1 MDKLQHVQLPNNMTP
16 LLRPQD
22 LLVYVSIKR
31 HMNKDTK
38 EAFPSLQLI
47 AEHCGA
53 SIPTIRKCIKNL
65 EEGEYIEVI
74 KKGRKQYYRFLK
86 YTNFEPFSY
95 EFLDNKN
102 ISFTEKAYQ
111 LASQQYQ
118 FKENNYGKISMT
130 NKELSEKINMSESTI
145 SRCNKSLE
153 EKGYLHIAK
162 ARKQGSGIV
171 IDEKFFHLD
180 ELGQAIVFTLQN
192 HEERINQNT
201 EDIQLV
207 KKENEMLREENKSM
221 KKDQAIMRRELK
233 DMREELNK
241 LKNPN
246 KIIM

>member
-1 MDKLQHVQLPNNMTP
+1 MDKLQHVQLPNDMTP

-31 HMNKDTK
+31 HMNKGTK

-65 EEGEYIEVI
+65 EDGKYIEVI
-74 KKGRKQYYRFLK
+74 KKGRKQYYKFLK

-130 NKELSEKINMSESTI
+130 NKELSKKINMSEATI

-153 EKGYLHIAK
+153 EKGYLHIVK

-180 ELGQAIVFTLQN
+180 ELGQAIVFTLQK
-192 HEERINQNT
+192 HEEDIESLKKQNESLLKNQ
-201 EDIQLV
+201 EIM
-207 KKENEMLREENKSM
+207 EREMKDM
-221 KKDQAIMRRELK
+221 KKKI
-233 DMREELNK
+233 EELEM
-241 LKNPN
+241 KNY